1 MPIPRTV
8 EGVWS
13 THVSR
18 PRREGDQLPPIPQP
32 GADIQ
37 TLVIDDLRERRDF
50 GHERYGT
57 GVQPF
62 NGRKSMLDLYHELM
76 DAVVYARQ
84 YIEEERITMLEDDV
98 VFRSDMTVELVQSA
112 ASDAS
117 VVTAARVSTRGEQSL
132 QLGEDLPAGGR
143 DDGLIRYLMK
153 ARHGSPFE
161 HTSMTFLVQ
170 APIFVFREL
179 MRHRIACLGADTLI
193 LFESEN
199 GNGHWKRIDDHYR
212 DWHEGVLDSL
222 GRRRTLPSVRAA
234 KVRSYDEDT
243 LEKRRSTVLDVVAS
257 GVKPVFRITTNR
269 GFTISASA
277 DHPFLGPAGWMKVK
291 DLTVGAAVYVQGRSS
306 KAQHASAVP
315 PSLRQGIQVWLTS
328 RRDAIYEREGG
339 TCAGCGLVDPDQWR
353 VDHRLPVAAHLALAL
368 DESNLQILCLA
379 CDRRKTS
386 SEQLLARRPSSFT
399 TVTWDVIASIEPLGE
414 QMTYDLVLA
423 DPHHNFMANGF
434 VVHNSYNE
442 ESGRYRELQPVFYMP
457 AADRDLVQVGKP
469 GHYQFEPGTPAQA
482 ALVENNARRIARV
495 AYDSYRQML
504 ADGVAREVARIVLP
518 VSIYSSCY
526 VTMNA
531 RALMNFLSLRTTSP
545 TATFPSHPQREIEMV
560 AEGME
565 RAWRELMPLT
575 HAAFDAAGRV
585 AP

>member
-1 MPIPRTV
+1 MP
-8 EGVWS
+8 
-13 THVSR
+13 R

-32 GADIQ
+32 GRPDIQ
-37 TLVIDDLRERRDF
+37 TLVIDDLQERREF
-50 GHERYGT
+50 GYQRYGT

-62 NGRKSMLDLYHELM
+62 NGRQSLTDLYHELM
-76 DAVVYARQ
+76 DALVYTRQ
-84 YIEEERITMLEDDV
+84 RIEEERITMLEDELT
-98 VFRSDMTVELVQSA
+98 FRSDMTVQLIQSV

-117 VVTAARVSTRGEQSL
+117 VVAAARVSTRGEQAIML
-132 QLGEDLPAGGR
+132 DEDLPAGGR
-143 DDGLIRYLMK
+143 DDGLIRYLMRS
-153 ARHGSPFE
+153 RHGTPFE

-179 MRHRIACLGADTLI
+179 MRHRMACLSADTQI

-199 GNGHWKRIDDHYR
+199 GNGRWKRIDEHYR
-212 DWHEGVLDSL
+212 DWHEGVPDTL
-222 GRRRTLPSVRAA
+222 GRRRMLPSVRAA

-269 GFTISASA
+269 GFAISASA

-291 DLTVGAAVYVQGRSS
+291 DLAVGAAVYVQGRSS
-306 KAQHASAVP
+306 KTRHAPAVP
-315 PSLRQGIQVWLTS
+315 PALRQGIQAWLTT
-328 RRDAIYEREGG
+328 RRNAIYEREGG
-339 TCAGCGLVDPDQWR
+339 TCAGCGVVSPEQWR
-353 VDHRLPVAAHLALAL
+353 VDHRLPVATHLALAP

-399 TVTWDVIASIEPLGE
+399 TVTWDVITSIEPLGE

-423 DPHHNFMANGF
+423 DPYHNFMANGF

-442 ESGRYRELQPVFYMP
+442 ESGRYRELKPVFYLP
-457 AADRDLVQVGKP
+457 AADRNLVQVGKA
-469 GHYQFEPGTPAQA
+469 GHYRFEPGTADQA
-482 ALVENNARRIARV
+482 ALVDANARVVARV
-495 AYDSYRQML
+495 AYQGYQQML
-504 ADGVAREVARIVLP
+504 TAGVAREVARMVLP
-518 VSIYSSCY
+518 VSIYSSAY

-531 RALMNFLSLRTTSP
+531 RALMNFLSLRMFSE
-545 TATFPSHPQREIEMV
+545 TATFPSFPQREIEMV
-560 AEGME
+560 AQGME
-565 RAWRELMPLT
+565 AAWRELMPLT
-575 HAAFDAAGRV
+575 HAAFEASGRV